1 MLFEEVSGQILFDT
15 CTEGD
20 ERERNILCEFLL
32 IKKRESGAKSKTVWT
47 VADDVVAY
55 FIMQSHF
62 ITKASQIAVL

>member
-1 MLFEEVSGQILFDT
+1 
-15 CTEGD
+15 
-20 ERERNILCEFLL
+20 
-32 IKKRESGAKSKTVWT
+32 VWT